1 MGFLIGT
8 VLTLFVLNAIFLVF
22 LVVVFQ
28 TKGGGS
34 AMGMLGGSS
43 QTPFGSSGTDVI
55 TKVTRYAAISFI
67 VFSLFLSFLFAK
79 KQETILPPEGSI
91 IPDAKTETL
100 PVTPE
105 KK

>member
-55 TKVTRYAAISFI
+55 TKVTRYTAISFI
-67 VFSLFLSFLFAK
+67 IFSLLLSFLFAK
-79 KQETILPPEGSI
+79 KQESILPPEGSLV
-91 IPDAKTETL
+91 PDTKTEAA
-100 PVTPE
+100 PVVPD